1 MRFAITGTDAR
12 FPPLRKL
19 LLADGHEIT
28 DPASADMVIPPP
40 WDPSARY
47 ARREEYRIAN
57 ARLTAEGAIALL
69 RPETGLSGA
78 HVLLL
83 GYGRIARLLAR
94 ELQKAGALV
103 TAAAR
108 SAEQRAWAEAEGV
121 EALPL
126 DALSGALGRFDVII
140 GTIPAPVLTEPL
152 LALVREDAVLLELA
166 SAPGGID
173 AAAAHERALRYIR
186 APGLPAKY
194 APERAAVILRDAVYA
209 AAAQPLPRLGL
220 AVAGSHCTFSR
231 VLEALLPLKRDY
243 TIVPILSGA
252 AGTDTRFFAASAFRA
267 ELEAF
272 CGREA
277 VDTIVKAEPLGT
289 AQRLDALLVAP
300 CTGNTLAKLANGVTD
315 TAVTMACK
323 AHLRNGAPLIL
334 AISTNDGL
342 SGSAQSIAALLQRK
356 NVYFVPFRQ
365 DAPHQKPFSLQSDF
379 ALLGETVK
387 AAMEGRQLQPVLL

>member
-12 FPPLRKL
+12 FPQLRKL

-47 ARREEYRIAN
+47 ARREEYRIAM
-57 ARLTAEGAIALL
+57 L

-152 LALVREDAVLLELA
+152 LALVR
-166 SAPGGID
+166 
-173 AAAAHERALRYIR
+173 
-186 APGLPAKY
+186 
-194 APERAAVILRDAVYA
+194 
-209 AAAQPLPRLGL
+209 
-220 AVAGSHCTFSR
+220 
-231 VLEALLPLKRDY
+231 
-243 TIVPILSGA
+243 
-252 AGTDTRFFAASAFRA
+252 
-267 ELEAF
+267 
-272 CGREA
+272 
-277 VDTIVKAEPLGT
+277 
-289 AQRLDALLVAP
+289 
-300 CTGNTLAKLANGVTD
+300 
-315 TAVTMACK
+315 
-323 AHLRNGAPLIL
+323 
-334 AISTNDGL
+334 
-342 SGSAQSIAALLQRK
+342 
-356 NVYFVPFRQ
+356 
-365 DAPHQKPFSLQSDF
+365 
-379 ALLGETVK
+379 
-387 AAMEGRQLQPVLL
+387 

>member
-121 EALPL
+121 EAL
-126 DALSGALGRFDVII
+126 G
-140 GTIPAPVLTEPL
+140 
-152 LALVREDAVLLELA
+152 
-166 SAPGGID
+166 
-173 AAAAHERALRYIR
+173 
-186 APGLPAKY
+186 
-194 APERAAVILRDAVYA
+194 
-209 AAAQPLPRLGL
+209 
-220 AVAGSHCTFSR
+220 
-231 VLEALLPLKRDY
+231 
-243 TIVPILSGA
+243 
-252 AGTDTRFFAASAFRA
+252 
-267 ELEAF
+267 
-272 CGREA
+272 
-277 VDTIVKAEPLGT
+277 
-289 AQRLDALLVAP
+289 
-300 CTGNTLAKLANGVTD
+300 
-315 TAVTMACK
+315 
-323 AHLRNGAPLIL
+323 
-334 AISTNDGL
+334 
-342 SGSAQSIAALLQRK
+342 
-356 NVYFVPFRQ
+356 
-365 DAPHQKPFSLQSDF
+365 
-379 ALLGETVK
+379 
-387 AAMEGRQLQPVLL
+387 